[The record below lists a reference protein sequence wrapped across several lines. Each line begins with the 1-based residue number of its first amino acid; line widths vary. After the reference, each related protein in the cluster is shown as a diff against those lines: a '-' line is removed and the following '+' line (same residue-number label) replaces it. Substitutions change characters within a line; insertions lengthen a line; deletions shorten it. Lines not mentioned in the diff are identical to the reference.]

1 MVKWTAGQ
9 RSFGGRTL
17 AVGAA
22 AFALASSAAIAVGW
36 RSDAPNARGAP
47 ERIGKP
53 AVAHAGPHVG
63 AARLR
68 AMLRRPP
75 VRPVRGVPESCV
87 RSCRAGKRGLRR
99 RIGAA
104 QLRRRVAAPQ
114 SSSAASPKLAN
125 DPGFAAAVGGTPPD
139 PQIAVSSTHVLV
151 GLVDRVAFYTKSGP
165 LIRRAA
171 TR

>member
-53 AVAHAGPHVG
+53 AVAHAGPHVS
-63 AARLR
+63 AAQLR
-68 AMLRRPP
+68 ALLRRPP
-75 VRPVRGVPESCV
+75 ARPVPGVPESCV
-87 RSCRAGKRGLRR
+87 GVVPCGEEGSEREGE
-99 RIGAA
+99 GAA
-104 QLRRRVAAPQ
+104 
-114 SSSAASPKLAN
+114 
-125 DPGFAAAVGGTPPD
+125 GAAAARSRLTQTG
-139 PQIAVSSTHVLV
+139 
-151 GLVDRVAFYTKSGP
+151 
-165 LIRRAA
+165 
-171 TR
+171 